1 METGELPEEFMDFRK
16 VIEKAEFGL
25 QTLLPDF
32 QAARDALLETGA
44 QIRSSIRMTA
54 AWIRLRGKAQALLE
68 AAGGFLEDYRD
79 QVLEWAGGVR
89 DFMEGTGLD
98 PDSWKGFLFP

>member
-1 METGELPEEFMDFRK
+1 MDFRK

-25 QTLLPDF
+25 QSFLPDF
-32 QAARDALLETGA
+32 QAAREAFLETGA
-44 QIRSSIRMTA
+44 RIRSYIRMTA
-54 AWIRLRGKAQALLE
+54 AWIRLREKTQALLE
-68 AAGGFLEDYRD
+68 AAGDFLEDYRE